1 MFESCRAH
9 QNFPIKLAFRSS
21 SRGEV
26 SHCETELETESGA
39 KRPFSPFRGLE
50 SGTASVKLS
59 SPERAGAI
67 SSSVG
72 KPAFTHFLG

>member
-1 MFESCRAH
+1 
-9 QNFPIKLAFRSS
+9 
-21 SRGEV
+21 V